1 VNPHPYAA
9 LPAEQREAALLEWLE
24 PRLGRYLGRT
34 AIDPFASLAEY
45 GLDSLAA
52 LNLYGD
58 IEDEF
63 ELLVDPTVVLEY
75 PTLDSLAK
83 HLAGRFEASPA
94 QTARERS
101 GK

>member
-1 VNPHPYAA
+1 MNQHSYAG
-9 LPAEQREAALLEWLE
+9 LPAGEREAALLAWLE
-24 PRLGRYLGRT
+24 PRLGRYLGRS
-34 AIDPFASLAEY
+34 AIDPSASLAEY

-75 PTLDSLAK
+75 PTLDALAK
-83 HLAGRFEASPA
+83 HLAGRFETTPA
-94 QTARERS
+94 QNAGERS
-101 GK
+101 GT